1 MIIISIIFNI
11 IAIVVDGNNKV
22 KFAGSK
28 IEKISLIIKIWFI
41 LPFKALKA
49 FSLFNLKSYLINLS
63 HNFINSGFVRK
74 YTKYITVATC
84 PIMIYGAST
93 GRPPIHVKI
102 NHVLTRVQNII
113 CLIG

>member
-1 MIIISIIFNI
+1 MRKYLLSSRF
-11 IAIVVDGNNKV
+11 GL
-22 KFAGSK
+22 F
-28 IEKISLIIKIWFI
+28 